1 MCLSK
6 ALTLP
11 SNFLLFLKAINT
23 SLLALTDLVKSENG
37 PTLNVYYWGL
47 CTGFYS
53 SIFLID
59 MLSNKKY
66 KSYLL
71 NQMN

>member
-11 SNFLLFLKAINT
+11 NNFLLFLKAIST
-23 SLLALTDLVKSENG
+23 SLFAFTDLVKSEKG

-47 CTGFYS
+47 CTGFS
-53 SIFLID
+53 SYILFND

-66 KSYLL
+66 KSEFL
-71 NQMN
+71 NQI